1 MRRLL
6 VLFLLLML
14 PFQGALAVV
23 SGITALDAPCAAL
36 QQAALHGEDDR
47 ANGNATGSDA
57 GADLEGVMVDCDH
70 GLPAEPCCDGHC
82 SACHGHGLVALVG
95 LPLVLGSRSTGS
107 GVPVRS
113 ALGAPDH
120 IPELPLR
127 PPL

>member
-6 VLFLLLML
+6 VLCLLLML
-14 PFQGALAVV
+14 PFQGAWAVV
-23 SGITALDAPCAAL
+23 SGIAALDAPCASS
-36 QQAALHGEDDR
+36 QQAALHGEDDS

-57 GADLEGVMVDCDH
+57 EADLEGAMVDCDH

-82 SACHGHGLVALVG
+82 TACHGHGLAALVG
-95 LPLVLGSRSTGS
+95 LPLVLGGTCTG
-107 GVPVRS
+107 VDVLVRS
-113 ALGAPDH
+113 AWGAPDH